1 MSADINIKAIQS
13 VYEAFG
19 AGDVAAI
26 LDAVTE
32 DVDWASDTASTAA
45 PWYGVR
51 HGKDQVRGFFEA
63 FGSEM
68 DVEQF
73 DLVSIA
79 GNDTDVHTVVR
90 MKATRRSSGKSIE
103 MNLHHYFVLDDG
115 RISYYRGSE
124 DTAQTEALFRG

>member
-1 MSADINIKAIQS
+1 MSADINIKTIQS

-19 AGDVAAI
+19 TGDVAAI

-32 DVDWASDTASTAA
+32 DVDWASDTTSTAA

-63 FGSEM
+63 FGAEM
-68 DVEQF
+68 EVQQF

-79 GNDTDVHTVVR
+79 ANDTDVHSVVK
-90 MKATRRSSGKSIE
+90 MNATRRANGKSIE

-124 DTAQTEALFRG
+124 DTALTETIFRD